1 VVYLHEE
8 PRVVFAAERK
18 PSRMNDAVRPLLRPN
33 IARLTD
39 GQGVESDIRSTANEI
54 HNRALALR
62 TAARQD
68 ATIVV
73 ARARERGGA
82 SPTSWSAFDADA
94 VHLITD
100 LLLKLQ
106 GQEPA
111 ALDPSFR
118 TRDDALLIAATATGR
133 IEEAMKRDGRG
144 EQALEA
150 SSGRSQVIA
159 DPQGNGSSAT

>member
-1 VVYLHEE
+1 
-8 PRVVFAAERK
+8 
-18 PSRMNDAVRPLLRPN
+18 MNDAVRPMRP
-33 IARLTD
+33 IVSRALAAE
-39 GQGVESDIRSTANEI
+39 GMESDFRSTANEV
-54 HNRALALR
+54 HNRALTLR

-82 SPTSWSAFDADA
+82 KPTVWSAFDADA

-111 ALDPSFR
+111 ALDPSFQV
-118 TRDDALLIAATATGR
+118 RDEALARAAASTGR
-133 IEEAMKRDGRG
+133 IEEAMKGG
-144 EQALEA
+144 EQTLEA
-150 SSGRSQVIA
+150 RTGR
-159 DPQGNGSSAT
+159 PQGGEGA

>member
-1 VVYLHEE
+1 
-8 PRVVFAAERK
+8 
-18 PSRMNDAVRPLLRPN
+18 MNDDRVSPLRRPVIPTIGSAQSAQAMEREMATETAT
-33 IARLTD
+33 IA
-39 GQGVESDIRSTANEI
+39 
-54 HNRALALR
+54 HNRTLALR

-106 GQEPA
+106 GQEPTP
-111 ALDPSFR
+111 LDPSFQ
-118 TRDDALLIAATATGR
+118 TRDDALAAARTGR
-133 IEEAMKRDGRG
+133 IEEAMKRGVDGQ
-144 EQALEA
+144 QALEEN
-150 SSGRSQVIA
+150 SGRPES
-159 DPQGNGSSAT
+159 GSDS

>member
-1 VVYLHEE
+1 MSDAIR
-8 PRVVFAAERK
+8 PRI
-18 PSRMNDAVRPLLRPN
+18 PN
-33 IARLTD
+33 IGPATARLINE
-39 GQGVESDIRSTANEI
+39 GVEGDIRSTANEV
-54 HNRALALR
+54 HSRALALR

-106 GQEPA
+106 GQEPT

-118 TRDDALLIAATATGR
+118 TRDDSLLRAAAATGR

-144 EQALEA
+144 EQALEKN
-150 SSGRSQVIA
+150 SGRPEGVS
-159 DPQGNGSSAT
+159 DS